1 MLQCLHIV
9 LRTVW
14 DLFCGSV
21 SAALAHPL
29 GPYVIREDKQF
40 GASSL
45 GRKRAVWQNLP
56 CALPLFCL
64 LSAAV
69 RLQTPE
75 SRRTS
80 YSRFKNS
87 IKKKLTARAPVASS
101 PIVTRWQQLHM
112 RSSTEELHGASQ
124 MTDIS
129 ASGAPRLINAPG
141 NTPVSSQVPNKL
153 SVKKTVVTLASSHNV
168 AGLEERNSSRAEMGK
183 RQKCASQLLMVQE
196 VGYSNAESGGM
207 KVCENIS
214 CIWKECRKGLQNEF
228 RAVTTMKP
236 VIPLEPEVRLHV
248 SGLRDDYCKL
258 LFISV
263 QSLLQR
269 LGILMCVSRKM
280 GRVCPC
286 QIKWKPCVHWIY
298 IYGQDRIKFFFFLN
312 VLSPLSPT
320 KTKKSTSFPH
330 PVTYNF
336 TAITFNSFVLDL
348 NILDWNRENL
358 IAIALGP
365 AAHIWNGRTLQG
377 IERIDL
383 NSSSKYISSL
393 AWIKEGTCLAIGT
406 SDGEVQLWDIETK
419 KRLRNM
425 FGHLSVV
432 GALSWNHYI
441 LSSGSRLGS
450 IHHHDVRVAQHHVG
464 TLCQNKQSICS
475 LKWSLTNKLLASGS
489 SDGILNI
496 WPSDPGVKVQS
507 QPLKTLPHSSGVKA
521 MNWCPWQSKIL
532 ATGGGMKDGILRV
545 WDINREKII
554 QSAATDSQICSL
566 LWLPKTSELMTGQG
580 LPRNQMVIWKYP
592 MLINSS
598 ELYGHKGRVLH
609 VALSP
614 DESRLFSV
622 AADGTACVWK
632 CHESGESRHTGK
644 AFSDGYLGSFL

>member
-1 MLQCLHIV
+1 MFLELSQSE
-9 LRTVW
+9 TV
-14 DLFCGSV
+14 CM
-21 SAALAHPL
+21 
-29 GPYVIREDKQF
+29 
-40 GASSL
+40 
-45 GRKRAVWQNLP
+45 
-56 CALPLFCL
+56 
-64 LSAAV
+64 
-69 RLQTPE
+69 QTPD
-75 SRRTS
+75 SGRIS
-80 YSRFKNS
+80 YSRFKSS

-101 PIVTRWQQLHM
+101 PVVTRWQQLHIGN
-112 RSSTEELHGASQ
+112 STEELHRASQ
-124 MTDIS
+124 MTVLS
-129 ASGAPRLINAPG
+129 ASGVPQLINAPG
-141 NTPVSSQVPNKL
+141 KTPVSSQVPNKL
-153 SVKKTVVTLASSHNV
+153 SVKKKVVTVASSHNV
-168 AGLEERNSSRAEMGK
+168 ADLEGRNDSRTEMGK
-183 RQKCASQLLMVQE
+183 RQLLMVQE
-196 VGYSNAESGGM
+196 VGFNLAESGGM

-214 CIWKECRKGLQNEF
+214 CVWKECQKGRRNDF
-228 RAVTTMKP
+228 RAVTTMNLF
-236 VIPLEPEVRLHV
+236 VPLEPEVRLHV
-248 SGLRDDYCKL
+248 SGLRNDY
-258 LFISV
+258 
-263 QSLLQR
+263 
-269 LGILMCVSRKM
+269 
-280 GRVCPC
+280 
-286 QIKWKPCVHWIY
+286 Y
-298 IYGQDRIKFFFFLN
+298 
-312 VLSPLSPT
+312 
-320 KTKKSTSFPH
+320 
-330 PVTYNF
+330 
-336 TAITFNSFVLDL
+336 L
-348 NILDWNRENL
+348 NILDWNHKNL

-377 IERIDL
+377 IESIDL

-441 LSSGSRLGS
+441 LSSGSRLGF

-475 LKWSLTNKLLASGS
+475 LKWSLTNQFLASGS

-507 QPLKTLPHSSGVKA
+507 QPLKTMPHSSAVKA
-521 MNWCPWQSKIL
+521 MNWCPWQSEIL

-545 WDINREKII
+545 WDINCEKII

-580 LPRNQMVIWKYP
+580 LPGNQMIIWKYP

-632 CHESGESRHTGK
+632 CHEPEESRCTSK
-644 AFSDGYLGSFL
+644 PFSNGYLSSFL